1 MLICMC
7 VYCTEENG
15 KLKYFKQTLESLS
28 KTVDWTKHRL
38 IVIDNSPGGEPLIRV
53 EGLWGNKSW
62 LLLKPKENLG
72 TARGINL
79 ALKER
84 LPDEV
89 CCKCDDD
96 VTWDEIGWADKLEDT
111 IKANPQLGIL
121 GLRRGDVYGKFTQ
134 DGDLLY
140 CDDIMGT
147 CTALSPA
154 LLDKVGRYVQISDR
168 YGFDDSI
175 LAARSLAAGFKNA
188 FLKDVR
194 INHLD
199 EGGTDYTE
207 WKKQEASYYLQEA
220 GTLID
225 MIRKGKVSYYYPF
238 E

>member
-1 MLICMC
+1 MC

-15 KLKYFKQTLESLS
+15 KLKYLKECLESLAS
-28 KTVDWTKHRL
+28 TISGKHRVIL
-38 IVIDNSPGGEPLIRV
+38 INNSKFEEAKDFLNQFCVYGMPDWKLIH
-53 EGLWGNKSW
+53 SI
-62 LLLKPKENLG
+62 ENIG

-79 ALKER
+79 ALELR

-96 VTWDEIGWADKLEDT
+96 ITWDETGWADKLEDT

-121 GLRRGDVYGKFTQ
+121 GLRRDDVYGKFTE
-134 DGDLLY
+134 DGDLIY

-188 FLKDVR
+188 FLKGVR